1 MKDVDTECKWRHC
14 RTEHDNAICRRW
26 LTLETELVRQ
36 LKLML
41 NQKLVDTFC
50 RVGVSLLLQVEV
62 AVEVDIRLAVIEV
75 GVEADEVVVL
85 SFTASLRAIAHCVS
99 EFC

>member
-1 MKDVDTECKWRHC
+1 M
-14 RTEHDNAICRRW
+14 
-26 LTLETELVRQ
+26 
-36 LKLML
+36 
-41 NQKLVDTFC
+41 
-50 RVGVSLLLQVEV
+50 SLLLQVEV

-85 SFTASLRAIAHCVS
+85 SFTASLRAIAHYVS

>member
-1 MKDVDTECKWRHC
+1 M
-14 RTEHDNAICRRW
+14 
-26 LTLETELVRQ
+26 
-36 LKLML
+36 
-41 NQKLVDTFC
+41 
-50 RVGVSLLLQVEV
+50 SLLLQVEV

-99 EFC
+99 EFCWLIVE